1 MSKEN
6 KVKMANLPKD
16 ASPEQLKMPQAQQ
29 LEVPQAFNLITSN
42 LASIFTWVRAIKTVY
57 PSLDT
62 LSIENAITTTYNI
75 TVSLQNASKPVNGE
89 DKKTLE

>member
-16 ASPEQLKMPQAQQ
+16 APPSQMPQAQQ
-29 LEVPQAFNLITSN
+29 LEVPQAFNLIMSN
-42 LASIFTWVRAIKTVY
+42 LGAVFTWVRSIKTIY
-57 PSLDT
+57 PSIDT
-62 LSIENAITTTYNI
+62 ASIENALSTTYNI